1 MSFQLDAMFAT
12 LLPAD
17 EEIATLYE
25 KILEISASCVSFIS
39 FNLALPAVCFTIRP
53 AAFFY
58 FSRLTIFQSIDR
70 TAEVKNLQEKLKQL
84 DAKSGLIVD
93 MCR

>member
-39 FNLALPAVCFTIRP
+39 FNLAGGMVHYPSGRFLLFFTIDHI
-53 AAFFY
+53 
-58 FSRLTIFQSIDR
+58 S
-70 TAEVKNLQEKLKQL
+70 EH
-84 DAKSGLIVD
+84 
-93 MCR
+93 